1 MWTFLFSFP
10 GACSNYLK
18 LSISFV
24 KSCTAH
30 EKICNRAY
38 FHVKLSVLIYAY
50 SLNIPSDF
58 VLKKE
63 VNVIMVSTLL
73 TALTSCCANCTH
85 LTDLTLEIY
94 TDEALYYNINRLKI
108 KGLSEVP
115 TQMLISKRLL
125 ILNIDCEKM
134 YPEGLKKL

>member
-1 MWTFLFSFP
+1 M
-10 GACSNYLK
+10 
-18 LSISFV
+18 
-24 KSCTAH
+24 
-30 EKICNRAY
+30 
-38 FHVKLSVLIYAY
+38 LIYAY
-50 SLNIPSDF
+50 SQNIPSDF

-134 YPEGLKKL
+134 YPEGPCRIKRDLVE